1 MIVHVYSKKVEEV
14 RSFGKILRKLV
25 GSCENVFDEIS
36 YNSWSIKLCYSNQ
49 V

>member
-1 MIVHVYSKKVEEV
+1 MIIYVYSKKVEEI

-25 GSCENVFDEIS
+25 GSCENVFDEII
-36 YNSWSIKLCYSNQ
+36 YNLWSIKLYYPNQ